1 MNKDEK
7 IEEVLTKGV
16 VRVLPKKQ
24 ALAKLM
30 RKRKIRVYLG
40 IDPTGSNIHIGHAVV
55 LHKLKQF
62 QDLGHEVILLF
73 GTFTAQIGDPSGQ
86 DKKREPLT
94 LKQVKENIATY
105 KKQAS
110 KVLDISKI
118 KIKQNSDWLGKLK
131 FSDLAEMGSHFT
143 TARLLERNM
152 FQNRLK
158 KGGEVWLNELLY
170 PLMQGYDSVAMNVD
184 LEIGGT
190 DQVFNMLI
198 GRKLQKIYNKKEKY
212 VLTTPMLI
220 GLDGRE
226 MSQTYDNMI
235 NLTDEPNDMFGK
247 AMSLKDELII
257 HYFEL
262 CTNVAMNEIKKMEKN
277 LKAKKVNP
285 KDLKVK
291 LAKEIIK
298 IYYSQSAANNA
309 EKEFE
314 RVFKRKR
321 LPSKIKEIKIAKKE
335 IDISELLVGLKLASS
350 KSEAKRLIEQNAVK
364 IDGNLKNNWKEIIK
378 IKKGMVIK
386 VGKRRFAKIS

>member
-7 IEEVLTKGV
+7 IEEALTKGV
-16 VRVLPKKQ
+16 VQVLPKKQ

-110 KVLDISKI
+110 KILNISKI
-118 KIKQNSDWLGKLK
+118 KIKQNNDWLGKLK

-247 AMSLKDELII
+247 AMSLKDELIV

-262 CTNVAMNEIKKMEKN
+262 CTDVAMNEIKKMEKN

-314 RVFKRKR
+314 RVFKRKK

-335 IDISELLVGLKLASS
+335 IDISELLVGLKLVSS

-364 IDGNLKNNWKEIIK
+364 IDGSLKNNWKEIIK
-378 IKKGMVIK
+378 IKKGMVVK

>member
-16 VRVLPKKQ
+16 VQVLPKKQ

-30 RKRKIRVYLG
+30 RKRKIRIYLG
-40 IDPTGSNIHIGHAVV
+40 IDPTDSNIHIGHAVV

-94 LKQVKENIATY
+94 LKQVKGNIATY

-110 KVLDISKI
+110 KILNISKI
-118 KIKQNSDWLGKLK
+118 KIKQNNDWLGKLK
-131 FSDLAEMGSHFT
+131 FSDLVEIGSHFT

-190 DQVFNMLI
+190 DQIFNMLI

-212 VLTTPMLI
+212 VLTNPMLI

-226 MSQTYDNMI
+226 MSKTYGNMI
-235 NLTDEPNDMFGK
+235 NLTDVPNNMFGK
-247 AMSLKDELII
+247 VMSLKDELII

-262 CTNVAMNEIKKMEKN
+262 CTDVAMNEIKKMEKN

-314 RVFKRKR
+314 RVFKRKK

-335 IDISELLVGLKLASS
+335 IDISELLVGLKLVSS

-364 IDGNLKNNWKEIIK
+364 IDGSLKNNWKEIIK
-378 IKKGMVIK
+378 IKKGMVVK

>member
-16 VRVLPKKQ
+16 VQVLPKKQ

-73 GTFTAQIGDPSGQ
+73 GTFTAQIGDPSGR

-94 LKQVKENIATY
+94 LKQVKENIAAY

-110 KVLDISKI
+110 KILNISKI
-118 KIKQNSDWLGKLK
+118 KIKQNNDWLGKLK
-131 FSDLAEMGSHFT
+131 FSDLAEIGSHFT
-143 TARLLERNM
+143 TARLLERSM

-184 LEIGGT
+184 LEVGGT
-190 DQVFNMLI
+190 DQLFNMI
-198 GRKLQKIYNKKEKY
+198 VGRKLQKIFNNKEKF
-212 VLTTPMLI
+212 VLTIPMLT
-220 GLDGRE
+220 GLDGKE
-226 MSQTYDNMI
+226 MSQTYGNMI
-235 NLTDEPNDMFGK
+235 NLTDKPNDMFGK
-247 AMSLKDELII
+247 VMSLKDELII

-262 CTNVAMNEIKKMEKN
+262 CTDVAMNEIKKMEKN

-291 LAKEIIK
+291 LAKEIVK
-298 IYYSQSAANNA
+298 IYHSQSAANNA

-314 RVFKRKR
+314 RVFKKKK
-321 LPSKIKEIKIAKKE
+321 LPSKIKEVKVSKKE
-335 IDISELLVGLKLASS
+335 IDILELLVGLKLVSS
-350 KSEAKRLIEQNAVK
+350 KLEAKRLIEQNAVK
-364 IDGNLKNNWKEIIK
+364 IDGSLKNDWKEIIK
-378 IKKGMVIK
+378 IKKGMVVK
-386 VGKRRFAKIS
+386 VGKRKFAKIS

>member
-16 VRVLPKKQ
+16 VQVLPKKQ

-30 RKRKIRVYLG
+30 RKQKIRIYLG
-40 IDPTGSNIHIGHAVV
+40 IDPTDSNIHIGHAVV

-73 GTFTAQIGDPSGQ
+73 GTFTAQIGDPSGR

-94 LKQVKENIATY
+94 LKQVKGNIATY

-110 KVLDISKI
+110 KILNISKI
-118 KIKQNSDWLGKLK
+118 KIKQNNDWLGKLK
-131 FSDLAEMGSHFT
+131 FSDLVEIGSHFT

-190 DQVFNMLI
+190 DQIFNMLI

-212 VLTTPMLI
+212 VLTNPMLI

-226 MSQTYDNMI
+226 MSKTYGNMI
-235 NLTDEPNDMFGK
+235 NLTDVPNNMFGK
-247 AMSLKDELII
+247 VMSLKDELII

-298 IYYSQSAANNA
+298 IYYSQSAAYNA

-314 RVFKRKR
+314 RVFKRKK

-335 IDISELLVGLKLASS
+335 IHISELLVGLRLVSS

-364 IDGNLKNNWKEIIK
+364 IDGSLKNDWKEIIK
-378 IKKGMVIK
+378 IKKGMVVK
-386 VGKRRFAKIS
+386 VGKRKFAKIS